1 MIPVRAKWILFA
13 IMVIAQL
20 IIGMSMIMVHQ
31 EVIVKGKEYKFLVRP
46 VDPNDPLR
54 GKYMTLAFA
63 DREVSIDTSEQWENG
78 MPIWIVVGEGEEGF
92 AKPMFIK
99 DKNAK
104 PIDEGWSEDDV
115 YFSGSI
121 RYVNKRRGKAILEY
135 PFDRL
140 YLNEM
145 QAPIAEEV
153 FSEAMRDS
161 SSITYATVSILEGK
175 AVLQDVYINDVNLK
189 EVALS
194 SGGN

>member
-115 YFSGSI
+115 YFSRSI

-145 QAPIAEEV
+145 QAPIAVEV